1 VNVLTLSSYLK
12 RLKLYRRVRIALRGT
27 HDGSALAQSLIRP
40 GYSCLAPYERAGCRA
55 LPVVMSPVADL
66 VHETIH
72 RVEKLTEIAIAVEVD
87 LEGAYSRCFAVT
99 P

>member
-27 HDGSALAQSLIRP
+27 LDGSALAQSLIRP

-55 LPVVMSPVADL
+55 LPVVMSPVA
-66 VHETIH
+66 
-72 RVEKLTEIAIAVEVD
+72 
-87 LEGAYSRCFAVT
+87 
-99 P
+99 